1 MAKNFYA
8 TGVTV
13 DGRYYSVGELNGKE
27 IGGGVTP
34 EKEEEIIDTYIASS
48 VGDLVNPEEARVA
61 MDAYFKNQKGKTEDW
76 LTIIDGYEGNL
87 ELSAYMALADIAFVP
102 DSTIYIYDFSGAYAS
117 YDTMFQDNTNLMSI
131 GKIKVNTIKPT
142 MFNGCTNLSVI
153 EKISPTKNTTFLV
166 EDFDTFRFIGT
177 DTNITKIGEI
187 DLNEWLTKNP
197 TIFNG
202 GGIFDMQKCQYC
214 LIKGF
219 GDTRIPSYTGWFY
232 SWTPGDGTYAWGTGN
247 DENRQSLVDTFLT
260 YSVDRSSNPMNL
272 YQGIIPEVIYNRFTD
287 EEKAALTAKGYI
299 WQQV

>member
-34 EKEEEIIDTYIASS
+34 EEKEEIIDTYIASS
-48 VGDLVNPEEARVA
+48 VGDQVNPEEARVA

-76 LTIIDGYEGNL
+76 LTVIDGYEGHL
-87 ELSAYMALADIAFVP
+87 ELSAFMALADIAFVP
-102 DSTIYIYDFSGAYAS
+102 DSTIYIFDFSGAYAS

-131 GKIKVNTIKPT
+131 GKIKVNNVKST
-142 MFNGCTNLSVI
+142 MFNGCTNLSVV
-153 EKISPTKNTTFLV
+153 EKISPTKYTSNLSS
-166 EDFDTFRFIGT
+166 DTFQFIGT

-187 DLNEWLTKNP
+187 DLNEWLTEMP
-197 TIFNG
+197 TIFNNG
-202 GGIFDMQKCQYC
+202 GGIFNMQKCQYC

-219 GDTRIPSYTGWFY
+219 GDTRVSSYAGWFY
-232 SWTPGDGTYAWGTGN
+232 SWTPGDGTYAWGTGS

-272 YQGIIPEVIYNRFTD
+272 YQGILPEVVYNRFTD

-299 WQQV
+299 WQQG

>member
-76 LTIIDGYEGNL
+76 LTVIDGYEGQL
-87 ELSAYMALADIAFVP
+87 ELSAFMALADIAFVP

-131 GKIKVNTIKPT
+131 GKIKVNNIKST

-153 EKISPTKNTTFLV
+153 EKISPTKYTSNLV
-166 EDFDTFRFIGT
+166 SDTFQFIGT

-187 DLNEWLTKNP
+187 DLNEWLTEMP
-197 TIFNG
+197 TIFNNG
-202 GGIFDMQKCQYC
+202 GGIYNMQKCQYC

-219 GDTRIPSYTGWFY
+219 GDTRVSSYAGWFY
-232 SWTPGDGTYAWGTGN
+232 SWTPGDGSYAWGTGS

-272 YQGIIPEVIYNRFTD
+272 YQGILPEVVYNRFTE
-287 EEKAALTAKGYI
+287 EEKEALTAKGYI
-299 WQQV
+299 WQQG